1 MEKEI
6 KDLAE
11 ECLNCINPTCIKG
24 CPLKNNIPQFINYIK
39 QNEEKKAWEELNKTT
54 IYQSICGKICPHEKQ
69 CEGNCIKNKI
79 GKPTKIGKI
88 EEYLGNLAEKN
99 KWYLEEEN
107 IEKIK
112 ENNKELINKKVAI
125 IGSGPSGLTC
135 SYWLAKNGIKVD
147 IYEKDEN
154 PGGLLNHGIPDFR
167 ISKEKTNNIVER
179 LKNLDVSV
187 ITNTEIEK
195 DITIA
200 ELLEKYDS
208 IFIGIGANSSK
219 RMNIEGENQD
229 NVFFANEL
237 LENENYPDFNDKIIT
252 VNGGGDVALDM
263 VRVAIRKKPKKV
275 NLLYRRSE
283 NEMPAQKQEI
293 EQAKKEGVEFY
304 YQTDL
309 IKIENNKIEC
319 QKTKLIEDKNST
331 RKVPVN
337 IENSNFKLETD
348 YLIEAIGS
356 KPNKQLIEN
365 FKKYIETTDKD
376 YIKVNENYETSN
388 PKIYAGGDIIG
399 SNQTIATAS
408 RDGRKASKTII
419 EKLKSKD

>member
-6 KDLAE
+6 KELAE
-11 ECLNCINPTCIKG
+11 ECLNCIKPTCIEG

-39 QNEEKKAWEELNKTT
+39 ENEEKKAWEELNKTT
-54 IYQSICGKICPHEKQ
+54 IYQSICGRICPHEKQ
-69 CEGNCIKNKI
+69 CESHCIKNKI
-79 GKPTKIGKI
+79 GKPTQIGKI

-99 KWYLEEEN
+99 KWYE
-107 IEKIK
+107 K
-112 ENNKELINKKVAI
+112 ENNKELIDKKVAI

-135 SYWLAKNGIKVD
+135 AYWLAKNGIKVD

-154 PGGLLNHGIPDFR
+154 PGGLLNHGIPEFR
-167 ISKEKTNNIVER
+167 ISKERINGIIER
-179 LKNLDVSV
+179 LKKLDISF

-195 DITIA
+195 DITIQD
-200 ELLEKYDS
+200 LLQKYDA

-237 LENENYPDFNDKIIT
+237 LENENFPDFNNKIIT

-263 VRVAIRKKPKKV
+263 VRVAKRMNPKKV

-283 NEMPAQKQEI
+283 NEMPAQVKEI
-293 EQAKKEGVEFY
+293 EEAKKEGVEFY

-337 IENSNFKLETD
+337 IENSNFSIETD

-356 KPNKQLIEN
+356 KPNKQLIDKI
-365 FKKYIETTDKD
+365 KKYIEITDKD
-376 YIKVNENYETSN
+376 YIKVNEKYETSN
-388 PKIYAGGDIIG
+388 PKIYSGGDIIG

-408 RDGRKASKTII
+408 RDGREASKTII
-419 EKLKSKD
+419 ENLKNK